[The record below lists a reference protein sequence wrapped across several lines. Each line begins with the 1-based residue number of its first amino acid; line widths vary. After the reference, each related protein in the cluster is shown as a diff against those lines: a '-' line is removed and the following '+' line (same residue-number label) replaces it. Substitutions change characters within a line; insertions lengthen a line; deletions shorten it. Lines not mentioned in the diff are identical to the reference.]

1 MNKIVVENL
10 IMRAVFD
17 VLTGKNADPIY
28 TDSMHWE
35 YSVRNKEG
43 QFQKLK
49 KNGVLVCTLNIKRA
63 MTFDQIFRWVESNIR
78 FFETND

>member
-1 MNKIVVENL
+1 MNKVVIENL

-17 VLTGKNADPIY
+17 ALMDKNPDPIY

-43 QFQKLK
+43 QFLTLA

-63 MTFDQIFRWVESNIR
+63 MTFDQIFRWVETNIR
-78 FFETND
+78 LFETF